1 MNPHHHLDPSTLVS
15 YAAGA
20 LAVEMAVV
28 AATHLA
34 TCAHCRERLQ
44 EAERIG
50 GCLIEQQQPLPSS
63 APEDR
68 HAQLR
73 EAMLQQLDDA
83 PPALAPAPVRSAP
96 YEEEDRLPAPL
107 HPYFGTSYR
116 ALKWRWMA
124 PGVHCIRAPGT
135 RTGTLLLLKIGP
147 GRSMPVHSHGGT
159 ELTQILRGA
168 YHDAL
173 GHFAPGDVADLDSSI
188 EHQPVTVPG
197 SACICVSALNAPLRF
212 SGWMARQLQPLF
224 KL

>member
-1 MNPHHHLDPSTLVS
+1 MNPHHHLDPSTVIS

-20 LAVEMAVV
+20 LAVEVATV
-28 AATHLA
+28 AATHLE
-34 TCAHCRERLQ
+34 TCAHCRARVD

-50 GCLIEQQQPLPSS
+50 GQLVEQQQPAVAADRL
-63 APEDR
+63 AP
-68 HAQLR
+68 LR
-73 EAMLQQLDDA
+73 AAMLDRLDEA
-83 PPALAPAPVRSAP
+83 LPPPPAPASRAAP
-96 YEEEDRLPAPL
+96 YEDDDRLPTPL
-107 HPYFGTSYR
+107 HPYFGNSYR

-135 RTGTLLLLKIGP
+135 KTGTLLLLKIGP

-173 GHFAPGDVADLDSSI
+173 GHFAPGDVADLDSDV

-197 SACICVSALNAPLRF
+197 TACICVSALDAPLRF
-212 SGWMARQLQPLF
+212 PGWLARRLQPLF

>member
-1 MNPHHHLDPSTLVS
+1 MNPHHHLDPSTVVS

-20 LAVEMAVV
+20 LAVEVAIV
-28 AATHLA
+28 AATHLE
-34 TCAHCRERLQ
+34 TCAHCRARVED
-44 EAERIG
+44 AERIG
-50 GCLIEQQQPLPSS
+50 GHLVEQQQP
-63 APEDR
+63 AVAAGDR
-68 HAQLR
+68 QAELR
-73 EAMLQQLDDA
+73 ASMWSRLDE
-83 PPALAPAPVRSAP
+83 APATATVPPPRAP
-96 YEEEDRLPAPL
+96 YEDDDRLPAPL

-124 PGVHCIRAPGT
+124 PGVHCIRAPNT
-135 RTGTLLLLKIGP
+135 KTGTLLMLKIGP

-173 GHFAPGDVADLDSSI
+173 GQFAPGDVADLDSDV

-197 SACICVSALNAPLRF
+197 TACICVSALDAPLRF
-212 SGWMARQLQPLF
+212 PGWLAQRLQPLF

>member
-28 AATHLA
+28 AATHLE
-34 TCAHCRERLQ
+34 TCAACRARLRD
-44 EAERIG
+44 AERIG
-50 GCLIEQQQPLPSS
+50 GHLVEQQQSVPASLPGQQG
-63 APEDR
+63 AR
-68 HAQLR
+68 LR
-73 EAMLQQLDDA
+73 EAMLQRLDE
-83 PPALAPAPVRSAP
+83 PVPAAAVAPARSAP
-96 YEEEDRLPAPL
+96 YEEEDRLPRPL

-124 PGVHCIRAPGT
+124 PGVHCIRASGT
-135 RTGTLLLLKIGP
+135 PTGTLLLLKIGP

-173 GHFAPGDVADLDSSI
+173 GHFAPGDVADLDCDV

-197 SACICVSALNAPLRF
+197 TSCICVSALNAPLRF

>member
-1 MNPHHHLDPSTLVS
+1 VNPHHHLDPSTVVS

-20 LAVEMAVV
+20 LAVEIAIV
-28 AATHLA
+28 AATHLE
-34 TCAHCRERLQ
+34 TCAHCRARVD

-50 GCLIEQQQPLPSS
+50 GQLIEHQQP
-63 APEDR
+63 AAIAATER
-68 HAQLR
+68 FAGLR
-73 EAMLQQLDDA
+73 AAMLSQLDDM
-83 PPALAPAPVRSAP
+83 PAPAAAPSPRTAP
-96 YEEEDRLPAPL
+96 YEADDRLPAPL

-124 PGVHCIRAPGT
+124 PGVHCIRARGT
-135 RTGTLLLLKIGP
+135 KSGTLLMLKIGP

-173 GHFAPGDVADLDSSI
+173 GHFAPGDVADLDSDV

-197 SACICVSALNAPLRF
+197 AACICVSALDAPLRF
-212 SGWMARQLQPLF
+212 PGWLARKLQPLF

>member
-1 MNPHHHLDPSTLVS
+1 MNPHHHLDPSTVVS

-20 LAVEMAVV
+20 LAVEVAVV
-28 AATHLA
+28 AATHLE
-34 TCAHCRERLQ
+34 TCAHCRARLQ

-50 GCLIEQQQPLPSS
+50 GQLVEYQQPALP
-63 APEDR
+63 ATAR
-68 HAQLR
+68 LAGLR
-73 EAMLQQLDDA
+73 AAMLEHLDA
-83 PPALAPAPVRSAP
+83 PLPPPVAPMPKAAP
-96 YEEEDRLPAPL
+96 YEDDDRLPAPL
-107 HPYFGTSYR
+107 HPYFGASYR

-124 PGVHCIRAPGT
+124 PGVHCIRARGT
-135 RTGTLLLLKIGP
+135 TSGTLLMLKIGP

-173 GHFAPGDVADLDSSI
+173 GHFAPGDAADLDSDV

-197 SACICVSALNAPLRF
+197 TACICVSALDAPLRF
-212 SGWMARQLQPLF
+212 PGWLARRLQPLF

>member
-1 MNPHHHLDPSTLVS
+1 MNPHHHLDPSTVVS

-20 LAVEMAVV
+20 LTVEVAIV
-28 AATHLA
+28 AATHLE
-34 TCAHCRERLQ
+34 TCAHCRARVQ

-50 GCLIEQQQPLPSS
+50 GQLVEHQQPAQPSTGRL
-63 APEDR
+63 AD
-68 HAQLR
+68 LR
-73 EAMLQQLDDA
+73 AAMLDRLDA
-83 PPALAPAPVRSAP
+83 PLPVAAAPASRGAP
-96 YEEEDRLPAPL
+96 YEDDDRLPTPL
-107 HPYFGTSYR
+107 HPYFGPSYR

-124 PGVHCIRAPGT
+124 PGVHCIRATGT
-135 RTGTLLLLKIGP
+135 KTGTLLMLKIGP

-173 GHFAPGDVADLDSSI
+173 GHFAPGDVADLDSDV

-197 SACICVSALNAPLRF
+197 AACICVSALDAPLRF
-212 SGWMARQLQPLF
+212 PGWLAQRLQPLF

>member
-1 MNPHHHLDPSTLVS
+1 MNPHHHLDPSTVVS

-20 LAVEMAVV
+20 LAVEVAIV
-28 AATHLA
+28 AATHLE
-34 TCAHCRERLQ
+34 TCAHCRARVD
-44 EAERIG
+44 EAERFG
-50 GCLIEQQQPLPSS
+50 GQLVEQQQPTGVDAARLAGLRASILDRLDEAL
-63 APEDR
+63 APV
-68 HAQLR
+68 A
-73 EAMLQQLDDA
+73 A
-83 PPALAPAPVRSAP
+83 PPARTAP
-96 YEEEDRLPAPL
+96 YEDDDRLPTPL

-124 PGVHCIRAPGT
+124 PGVHCIRAPNT
-135 RTGTLLLLKIGP
+135 RGGSLLLLKIGP

-173 GHFAPGDVADLDSSI
+173 GHFAPGDVADLDSDV

-197 SACICVSALNAPLRF
+197 TACICVSALDAPLRF
-212 SGWMARQLQPLF
+212 PGWFARKLQPLF

>member
-1 MNPHHHLDPSTLVS
+1 MNPHHHLDPSTVVS

-28 AATHLA
+28 AATHLE
-34 TCAHCRERLQ
+34 TCAHCRARVD

-50 GCLIEQQQPLPSS
+50 GQLVEHQQPALSS
-63 APEDR
+63 SRLAN
-68 HAQLR
+68 LR
-73 EAMLQQLDDA
+73 ASMLEQLDA
-83 PPALAPAPVRSAP
+83 PLPPAPIAAPRGTP
-96 YEEEDRLPAPL
+96 YEDDDRLPAPL
-107 HPYFGTSYR
+107 HPYFGVSYR

-124 PGVHCIRAPGT
+124 PGVHCIRASGT
-135 RTGTLLLLKIGP
+135 RSGTLLMLKIGP

-173 GHFAPGDVADLDSSI
+173 GQFAPGDIADLDSGV

-197 SACICVSALNAPLRF
+197 TACICVSALDAPLRF
-212 SGWMARQLQPLF
+212 PGWLAQRLQPLF

>member
-1 MNPHHHLDPSTLVS
+1 VNPHHHLDASTVVS

-20 LAVEMAVV
+20 LAVEVATV
-28 AATHLA
+28 AATHLE
-34 TCAHCRERLQ
+34 TCAHCRARVD

-50 GCLIEQQQPLPSS
+50 GQLIEHQQPTGV
-63 APEDR
+63 AADR
-68 HAQLR
+68 LADLR
-73 EAMLQQLDDA
+73 AAMLQRLDDA
-83 PPALAPAPVRSAP
+83 PAAVAAPVPRTAP
-96 YEEEDRLPAPL
+96 YEDDDRLPTPL
-107 HPYFGTSYR
+107 HPYFGSSYR

-147 GRSMPVHSHGGT
+147 GRSMPVHGHGGT

-173 GHFAPGDVADLDSSI
+173 GHFAPGDVADLDSDV

-197 SACICVSALNAPLRF
+197 TSCICVSALDAPLRF
-212 SGWMARQLQPLF
+212 PGWLARKLQPLF

>member
-28 AATHLA
+28 AATHLE
-34 TCAHCRERLQ
+34 TCAVCRARLE
-44 EAERIG
+44 EAEHIG
-50 GCLIEQQQPLPSS
+50 GQLVEQQQS
-63 APEDR
+63 APAALPGLR
-68 HAQLR
+68 GAHLR
-73 EAMLQQLDDA
+73 EAMLQQLDD
-83 PPALAPAPVRSAP
+83 PIPTLPARPLRSAP
-96 YEEEDRLPAPL
+96 YEEEDRLPRPL

-124 PGVHCIRAPGT
+124 PGVHCIRAN
-135 RTGTLLLLKIGP
+135 RTPSGTLLLLKIGP

-173 GHFAPGDVADLDSSI
+173 GHFAPGDVADLDSDV

-197 SACICVSALNAPLRF
+197 TACICVSALNAPLRF